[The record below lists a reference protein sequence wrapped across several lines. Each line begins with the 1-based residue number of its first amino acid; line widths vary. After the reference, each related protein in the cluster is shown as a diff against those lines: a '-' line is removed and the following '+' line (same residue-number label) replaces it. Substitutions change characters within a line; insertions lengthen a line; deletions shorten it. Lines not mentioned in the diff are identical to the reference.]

1 MKKYTAAISDTDILI
16 NLAKVD
22 RLDLLSLLFS
32 KIIIPFF
39 VYDYELRKKTGIYF
53 PIIEAEIKKD
63 GSIFEII
70 NREDDVIVNKLATQV
85 IQNKKMS
92 IGPGESEC
100 AGYASALGVPI
111 IISDNKNEFKWLSEY
126 VTLTHNNIICL
137 CIYFKLISDVEEE
150 NIFNSIND
158 LLSRPTRLNFDLIYT
173 KSFRRFQESGWSEY
187 LGIK

>member
-53 PIIEAEIKKD
+53 SRIEAEIKKES
-63 GSIFEII
+63 SIFEIV
-70 NREDDVIVNKLATQV
+70 NREEDIVVNKLATPV
-85 IQNKKMS
+85 IQDKRNV

-126 VTLTHNNIICL
+126 ITLTHNNILSL
-137 CIYFKLISDVEEE
+137 CIYFKLISVEEGE
-150 NIFNSIND
+150 KVFDSINC
-158 LLSRPTRLNFDLIYT
+158 LLSRPTKLSFDQVYT
-173 KSFRRFQESGWSEY
+173 KSFERFYKSGWNEY

>member
-1 MKKYTAAISDTDILI
+1 MQKYIAAISDTDILI

-53 PIIEAEIKKD
+53 SKIEAEIKKEN
-63 GSIFEII
+63 SIFEIV
-70 NREDDVIVNKLATQV
+70 NREDDVIVNKLATPV
-85 IQNKKMS
+85 IREKKDS

-111 IISDNKNEFKWLSEY
+111 IISDNHTEFKWLQEY
-126 VTLTHNNIICL
+126 ITLTHNNIISL
-137 CIYFKLISDVEEE
+137 CIYFKLISDIEGEEV
-150 NIFNSIND
+150 FNSIND
-158 LLSRPTRLNFDLIYT
+158 LLSRPTRLTFDLVYT
-173 KSFRRFQESGWSEY
+173 RSFKRFKDSGWNEY
-187 LGIK
+187 LGVK

>member
-16 NLAKVD
+16 NLAKVN

-53 PIIEAEIKKD
+53 PLIEAEIKKE
-63 GSIFEII
+63 GSIFEIV
-70 NREDDVIVNKLATQV
+70 NREDDAIVNKLAIPV
-85 IQNKKMS
+85 ILKKKDK

-111 IISDNKNEFKWLSEY
+111 IISDNKNEFFELLEY
-126 VTLTHNNIICL
+126 ITLTHNNIISL
-137 CIYFKLISDVEEE
+137 CIYFELISAIEGEEV
-150 NIFNSIND
+150 FNSINS
-158 LLSRPTRLNFDLIYT
+158 LLSRPTRLTFDQVYT
-173 KSFRRFQESGWSEY
+173 KSFERFRKSGWNEY
-187 LGIK
+187 LGIE

>member
-1 MKKYTAAISDTDILI
+1 MQKYTAAISDTDILI

-53 PIIEAEIKKD
+53 SKIEAEIKKEN
-63 GSIFEII
+63 SIFEIV
-70 NREDDVIVNKLATQV
+70 NREDDIIVNKLATPV
-85 IQNKKMS
+85 IRKKKDS

-111 IISDNKNEFKWLSEY
+111 IISDNHTEFKWLQEY
-126 VTLTHNNIICL
+126 ITLIHNNIIRL
-137 CIYFKLISDVEEE
+137 CIYFKLISDIEGEE
-150 NIFNSIND
+150 IFNSIND
-158 LLSRPTRLNFDLIYT
+158 LLSRPSRLTFDLVYT
-173 KSFRRFQESGWSEY
+173 RSFKRFKYSGWNEY
-187 LGIK
+187 LGVK

>member
-53 PIIEAEIKKD
+53 SRIEAEIKKKD
-63 GSIFEII
+63 SIFEIV
-70 NREDDVIVNKLATQV
+70 NREEDIVVNKLATPV
-85 IQNKKMS
+85 IQNKRNV

-100 AGYASALGVPI
+100 AGYASALRVPI
-111 IISDNKNEFKWLSEY
+111 IISDNKNEFK
-126 VTLTHNNIICL
+126 
-137 CIYFKLISDVEEE
+137 
-150 NIFNSIND
+150 
-158 LLSRPTRLNFDLIYT
+158 
-173 KSFRRFQESGWSEY
+173 
-187 LGIK
+187 